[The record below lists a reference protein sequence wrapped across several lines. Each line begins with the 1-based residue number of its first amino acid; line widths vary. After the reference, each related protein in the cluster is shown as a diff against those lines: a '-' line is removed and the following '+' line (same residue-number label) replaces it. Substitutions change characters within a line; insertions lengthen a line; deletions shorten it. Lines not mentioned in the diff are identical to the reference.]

1 MEYRLRRCG
10 SALWLAAFILLLACD
25 QIASAQTDSA
35 LNVTVGAYFFPWH
48 SDDFD
53 NEYLRGALG
62 QGPYLGEYNT
72 SDGSIISRHLSWSRY
87 AGISLWAM
95 SWWGPNSREDKTI
108 KGSILSHE
116 QLGDHKLALFYE
128 SRGRLHL
135 DGPMSMGNVVSDVE
149 YMCDEYFRH
158 SNYYHIDGRPVLF
171 LYLTRALEEM
181 ELLEGFI
188 VLIRS
193 TSCGREL
200 YLVGDHASG
209 DVSNSPALAWL
220 DAISTSDVYGAIQ
233 SYPYAGTD
241 AIDTFFDAQRNW
253 KEAAVNTGFIPCI
266 SPGYNTIGASTDSR
280 QTPLSRRIA
289 ANATEGSFFQESL
302 KRAIQ
307 LVDQS
312 AGSLLMINSWN
323 QWRDDTQIEPTA
335 SGSVTNAPD
344 NITGGLSYEA
354 YGQLYLEILRSVMG
368 ITQRLSNQSDSTIQ
382 WTTFKGTRL
391 YNKGGDS
398 R

>member
-1 MEYRLRRCG
+1 MAYRSRRCG
-10 SALWLAAFILLLACD
+10 SALWLAASIVLLACD

-35 LNVTVGAYFFPWH
+35 SNVTVGAYFFPWH

-72 SDGSIISRHLSWSRY
+72 SDASIISQHLSWSRY

-95 SWWGPNSREDKTI
+95 SWWGPNSREDETI
-108 KGSILSHE
+108 QGSILSHE

-128 SRGRLHL
+128 SS
-135 DGPMSMGNVVSDVE
+135 MSMGSVVSDME
-149 YMCDEYFRH
+149 YMCDKYFPH
-158 SNYYHIDGRPVLF
+158 ANYYHIDGRPVLF
-171 LYLTRALEEM
+171 LYLTRALEQM
-181 ELLEGFI
+181 ELLEGLI

-220 DAISTSDVYGAIQ
+220 DAISTYDVYRAIQ
-233 SYPYAGTD
+233 AYPYAGTD
-241 AIDTFFDAQRNW
+241 AMDTFFDAQRNW
-253 KEAAVNTGFIPCI
+253 KEAAVDTGFIPCI
-266 SPGYNTIGASTDSR
+266 SPGYNTIDTSVDLH
-280 QTPLSRRIA
+280 QTPLSRRVA

-312 AGSLLMINSWN
+312 ADSLLMINSWN

-335 SGSVTNAPD
+335 SGSVTNAPE
-344 NITGGLSYEA
+344 NVTGGLSYEA
-354 YGQLYLEILRSVMG
+354 YGLLYLEILRSVMG
-368 ITQRLSNQSDSTIQ
+368 ITLRSSNQRDSTIQ

-391 YNKGGDS
+391 YKKVGDS